1 MVDGHIGGL
10 LGAAEALGDFVAV
23 EAVEQP
29 KEDKAVALA
38 LKVAEE
44 GLLKLVGEKL
54 GVCGGSGFEGGVE
67 RAARGLKVVEGG
79 EASALASEA
88 CDVGEHHVLG
98 DFPHPGEDGALGGVV
113 GVGACP
119 SVRGDD
125 AGHILKVCLAEKVGE
140 YAFDVAAHGGGGVVP
155 KLLLGNS

>member
-54 GVCGGSGFEGGVE
+54 GVCGGSGFEGV
-67 RAARGLKVVEGG
+67 RARE
-79 EASALASEA
+79 
-88 CDVGEHHVLG
+88 
-98 DFPHPGEDGALGGVV
+98 
-113 GVGACP
+113 
-119 SVRGDD
+119 
-125 AGHILKVCLAEKVGE
+125 
-140 YAFDVAAHGGGGVVP
+140 
-155 KLLLGNS
+155 